1 MQMKRYKSRRVT
13 NAQERAIYR
22 KFFLTIAA
30 SVVILVI
37 LVMFGVPILAKLA
50 SLINGNSSSTDSG
63 SKKADIVAPSSPS
76 FDYIGN
82 ATNSALLDITGN
94 AEPGSTIILTLNG
107 KETEK
112 LTDSNGDFE
121 FADFRILEGKNNIV
135 GYAKDGADNKS
146 NEKSITVLLDTKPPK
161 LEITSPESAE
171 KQITGG
177 EAKTE
182 IKGKTDEITS
192 VKLNNLR
199 TSVDDNGEFT
209 YNYPLKEGDN
219 EIKISVEDQAGN
231 KTEKLIKIN
240 YRK

>member
-1 MQMKRYKSRRVT
+1 MKRYKTRRVS

-22 KFFLTIAA
+22 KFFLTITA
-30 SVVILVI
+30 SVIILVV

-50 SLINGNSSSTDSG
+50 SLINGNSNSIDTTSNKTD
-63 SKKADIVAPSSPS
+63 IIAPSSPS
-76 FDYIGN
+76 FDYIGG
-82 ATNSALLDITGN
+82 ATNSALLDVTGN
-94 AEPGSTIILTLNG
+94 AEPGSTVILTLNG

-112 LTDSNGDFE
+112 LTDSDGSFE
-121 FADFRILEGKNNIV
+121 FSDFRILEGKNSIV
-135 GYAKDGADNKS
+135 GYAKDGTNNKS

-161 LEITSPESAE
+161 LEIISPDSPE

-209 YNYPLKEGDN
+209 YNYPLKDGDN

-231 KTEKLIKIN
+231 KTEKMLKIN